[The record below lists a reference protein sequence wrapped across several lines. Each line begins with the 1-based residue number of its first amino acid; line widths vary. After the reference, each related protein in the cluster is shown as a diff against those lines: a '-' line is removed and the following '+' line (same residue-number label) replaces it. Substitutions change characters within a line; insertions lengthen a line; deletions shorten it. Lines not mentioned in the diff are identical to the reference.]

1 MFLSLSLTLPSPP
14 PPSDRP
20 QLPMRLA
27 SIPLPQSHC
36 LPSLLS
42 THLSSKLSFQQN
54 AVGNAMPAMV
64 SLQQSYN
71 ENMAMVGLD
80 SMKRANSTLEDYCRT
95 CFMFHGLDVSKPQT
109 IFKYLPILSFT
120 ESYIYQ
126 LDKMNENLLPTLT
139 DGDSVFGGKD
149 EEETQVLLTCF
160 SNDPFK
166 PLETLLECE
175 GLLTQRIRDELKHAE
190 EYWALERK
198 LSFAL
203 INKEEILLE
212 DVMRANSLRSFDYR
226 ILNLILYQLRGAKV
240 DELHMEFLSI
250 SEFLV
255 EVSDDLYDYEDDV
268 LQNSFNMLRMFV
280 KIYGASTAPSMLAKC
295 ISEAEDRYKTL
306 LESLDPQLS
315 LSYLKRCEEDTK
327 EGGTISRPSL
337 GAWTIPTV
345 IPDEEMYRS
354 KLKSDTS

>member
-1 MFLSLSLTLPSPP
+1 
-14 PPSDRP
+14 
-20 QLPMRLA
+20 
-27 SIPLPQSHC
+27 
-36 LPSLLS
+36 
-42 THLSSKLSFQQN
+42 
-54 AVGNAMPAMV
+54 MPAMV

-80 SMKRANSTLEDYCRT
+80 SMKTANSTIEDFCRT

-126 LDKMNENLLPTLT
+126 LDQMNENLLPTLT

-160 SNDPFK
+160 SNDPFE

-175 GLLTQRIRDELKHAE
+175 GLLTRRIREELRHGV

-198 LSFAL
+198 LCFAL
-203 INKEEILLE
+203 INNEEVE
-212 DVMRANSLRSFDYR
+212 
-226 ILNLILYQLRGAKV
+226 
-240 DELHMEFLSI
+240 ELHMEFLSI
-250 SEFLV
+250 SDFLT

-268 LQNSFNMLRMFV
+268 LQNSFNMLRMMSICFLE
-280 KIYGASTAPSMLAKC
+280 ICWIADILLIT
-295 ISEAEDRYKTL
+295 ISNL
-306 LESLDPQLS
+306 FLESLDPQLS
-315 LSYLKRCEEDTK
+315 LSHLKRCEEDTK
-327 EGGTISRPSL
+327 KGGELFRPSL
-337 GAWTIPTV
+337 GALTIPTV